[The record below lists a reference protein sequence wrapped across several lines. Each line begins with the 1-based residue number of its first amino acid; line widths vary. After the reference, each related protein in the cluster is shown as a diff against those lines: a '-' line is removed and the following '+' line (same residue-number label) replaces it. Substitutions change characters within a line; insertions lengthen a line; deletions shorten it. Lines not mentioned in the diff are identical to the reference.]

1 MVARA
6 SERRVRAGVKSSKQ
20 ASKQASKHVACRG
33 AALLGKGEA
42 AAQTPTVHSAKHT
55 DCAARTRGKI
65 RSQKQSPPDRPDR
78 SAAGND
84 DDLRIRRGPR
94 LGFAAHSRVH
104 RARQEPLSPIS
115 KGGYRTPGPP
125 PPGPGRPGA
134 LRQER
139 TSGPYVG
146 RFGPNGCLP
155 NRLHDGGRA
164 PAPASACTCAGTRAR
179 ICTNRTATVP
189 ASAVTSPGAL
199 GRPLACCGACGA
211 RSRCNGARRARGTC
225 CACRSYRAHL
235 ACRCSGCFEWE
246 RRRRRRRR
254 FAPRPV

>member
-1 MVARA
+1 MEARA
-6 SERRVRAGVKSSKQ
+6 SERRVRAGAKS
-20 ASKQASKHVACRG
+20 
-33 AALLGKGEA
+33 LA
-42 AAQTPTVHSAKHT
+42 AARLCSVKARQPPRRQLFIVLNILML
-55 DCAARTRGKI
+55 AARTRGKI

-94 LGFAAHSRVH
+94 LGFAAHRRVH

-115 KGGYRTPGPP
+115 KGGYRTPGPS

-164 PAPASACTCAGTRAR
+164 PAPASACTCAGTRTR
-179 ICTNRTATVP
+179 ICTNCTATVP
-189 ASAVTSPGAL
+189 ASAVTSPGAR
-199 GRPLACCGACGA
+199 GRPRACCGACGA

-225 CACRSYRAHL
+225 CARRSYRAHL